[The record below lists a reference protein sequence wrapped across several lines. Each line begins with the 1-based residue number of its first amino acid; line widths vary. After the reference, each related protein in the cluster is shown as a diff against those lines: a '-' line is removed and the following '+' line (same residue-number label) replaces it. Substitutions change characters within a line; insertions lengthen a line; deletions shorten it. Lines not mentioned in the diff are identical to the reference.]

1 MKIIA
6 IIPARYDSTRLKGK
20 PLIQINNKPLIQ
32 VTYEAASQSMLF
44 DSIFVAT
51 DSEKIRKVVAN
62 FSGEAILTTNNCQ
75 NGTERCAELVK
86 QLNISDE
93 DIIINIQCD
102 EPFIQGI
109 HLKKIINLFRKN
121 IQIATLISSI
131 KKDEIDNES
140 IVKVIKHNNNIAI
153 DFSRNKIQ
161 LDNTRKLYKH
171 IGIYGYRKKTL
182 LKISQLKNTT
192 RELNEQLEQLRCI
205 ENDYNISCAFIKDN
219 LISINTKNDIKN
231 L

>member
-6 IIPARYDSTRLKGK
+6 IIPARYDSTRLKVK

-62 FSGEAILTTNNCQ
+62 FSGEAILTTKNCQ
-75 NGTERCAELVK
+75 NGTERCAALVK
-86 QLNISDE
+86 QLNINDE

-109 HLKKIINLFRKN
+109 HLKNIINLFRKN

-131 KKDEIDNES
+131 TKDEIDNES

-161 LDNTRKLYKH
+161 LDKTRKLYKH

-182 LKISQLKNTT
+182 LQ
-192 RELNEQLEQLRCI
+192 
-205 ENDYNISCAFIKDN
+205 
-219 LISINTKNDIKN
+219 
-231 L
+231 

>member
-182 LKISQLKNTT
+182 LKISKLKNTT
-192 RELNEQLEQLRCI
+192 RELNEQLEQLRWI
-205 ENDYNISCAFIKDN
+205 ENDYNISCAFIQDN